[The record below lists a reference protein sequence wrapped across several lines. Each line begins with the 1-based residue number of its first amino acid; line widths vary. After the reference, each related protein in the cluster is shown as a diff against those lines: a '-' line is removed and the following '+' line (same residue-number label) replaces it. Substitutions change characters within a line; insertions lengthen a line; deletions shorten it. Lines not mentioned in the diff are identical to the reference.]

1 MFKRN
6 KYLTGLVSLM
16 KIIIL
21 IIVVL
26 SHLRKLH
33 DFVLT
38 FNLKGEAVRVFENK
52 AFNEE
57 NAST

>member
-1 MFKRN
+1 
-6 KYLTGLVSLM
+6 M